1 MKKLNLL
8 GCRGQIIKIGIN
20 NKIKGNNVIN
30 SKINIRYKFYKQR
43 YKYIWENKKMGN

>member
-30 SKINIRYKFYKQR
+30 SKINIWNKFDTKR
-43 YKYIWENKKMGN
+43 NKYIWENKKMGN